1 MRNRVKFF
9 MMKKFAI
16 TGSAKIIVDPKTGY
30 SEVSTYLQRLGMI
43 ETSIKDCES
52 LIFINYCK
60 RSYRRYRKL
69 HKNTENL
76 VLIRLE
82 PRAVMP
88 IQYRKSIEKKFGLII
103 DPGKK
108 LENVNKSNF
117 IGWPY
122 KYNLNPSTPKQNDP
136 DLNESINKALK
147 KGFFDFANWDQR
159 TNKIVLIA
167 ANKVSPTSKSNYK
180 IRRKI
185 AKQMNPQ
192 EIDIYGDLWDST
204 LVRKFLYRIS
214 IGLYSLRIGFMP
226 NLVELYGGMFS
237 KYVSFIGRPEDKHMV
252 IQKYKFSL
260 VIENSSDYCSEKL
273 FDAIIN
279 GSIPIYIGPK
289 NTEIFLPNNLYYS
302 CDGSVSEIREIL
314 SSMGEN
320 NVNDMLESMKDFLQ
334 SKNFAENWSSDA
346 VYIKIAKKIDN
357 YWKTK

>member
-1 MRNRVKFF
+1 

-30 SEVSTYLQRLGMI
+30 SEVSTCLQQLGMI
-43 ETSIKDCES
+43 ETSIEDCES
-52 LIFINYCK
+52 LIFVNYCK
-60 RSYRRYRKL
+60 RSYKRYRKL
-69 HKNTENL
+69 GKNTENL

-108 LENVNKSNF
+108 SKNVNGSNF

-136 DLNESINKALK
+136 DLDESISKALK
-147 KGFFDFANWDQR
+147 KGFFDFSSWNQR

-185 AKQMNPQ
+185 ANQMNPQ
-192 EIDIYGDLWDST
+192 EIDIYGDLWGST
-204 LVRKFLYRIS
+204 LFRKFLYRIS
-214 IGLYSLRIGFMP
+214 IGLYALRIGFMP
-226 NLVELYGGMFS
+226 NIVELYGGMFS
-237 KYVSFIGRPEDKHMV
+237 KYGNFRGKPEDKHMV
-252 IQKYKFSL
+252 IQKYKYSL

-302 CDGSVSEIREIL
+302 CDGSVGKIREIF
-314 SSMGEN
+314 SSMREN
-320 NVNDMLESMKDFLQ
+320 NVNDTLEAMKDFLQ

-346 VYIKIAKKIDN
+346 VYVKIAKKIDN